1 MKFIY
6 GPEKFF
12 INKNINKIKNE
23 FPDESIVIFESNSDL
38 NEIIESISTKSLF
51 DQKKLIILNNIE
63 ILNASKLTKKEESII
78 KKLIYVLSNE
88 KDNEI
93 VFVNETNKLS
103 SNLLIDFLINN
114 SVNIE
119 CKKMEKKDLINQLT
133 ILVQEK
139 NVKFSYTNINVFLE
153 KMPNDLQII
162 MNEFNN
168 LVSNYNE
175 ITFEII
181 EDIISKYAKNEVF
194 SFLASIETYDLKHIY
209 SKYLERVSEGD
220 DPLILIGQL
229 GSIFN
234 DCIAYYYMSKLGMNN
249 VEISKKLKQPDWKVK
264 KISGILRNLSFSKIK
279 KITKELAKID
289 IQTKTTGAES
299 NELFEM
305 FLIKNF

>member
-289 IQTKTTGAES
+289 IQTKTTGVES

>member
-12 INKNINKIKNE
+12 INKNINKIKNQ

-63 ILNASKLTKKEESII
+63 ILNSSKLTKKEESII

-114 SVNIE
+114 FVNIE

-181 EDIISKYAKNEVF
+181 EDIISKYAKNDVF

-289 IQTKTTGAES
+289 IQTKTTGVES

>member
-181 EDIISKYAKNEVF
+181 EDIISKYAKNDVF

-289 IQTKTTGAES
+289 IQTKTTGVES

>member
-38 NEIIESISTKSLF
+38 NEIVESISTKSLF

-63 ILNASKLTKKEESII
+63 ILNSSKLTKKEESII

-181 EDIISKYAKNEVF
+181 EDIISKYAKNDVF
-194 SFLASIETYDLKHIY
+194 SFLTSIETYDLKHIY

-289 IQTKTTGAES
+289 IQTKTTGVES
-299 NELFEM
+299 NELFEI